1 MEAALIAKEAQLK
14 TLESEFRD
22 VCRMKM
28 DSDIKRM
35 RSEEPSFHDV
45 IDAFRADPVA
55 ALTKYTAIQ
64 KKLRDGQN
72 IDSYITK
79 QHSKLQSQISKL
91 SSELDT
97 MRAAELKEKHD
108 LEVATFTEKYGT
120 VVASIRVKAESMYSE
135 LGSAMTNSAAG
146 NKFGYGFN
154 RKDPNIVRLNSEL
167 DAMAKVLM
175 DDHGIKVEYKN
186 NRILF
191 TESAAGGKRKREDE

>member
-1 MEAALIAKEAQLK
+1 MEAVIIAKEAQLK
-14 TLESEFRD
+14 TLETEFRD

-28 DSDIKRM
+28 NYDLTRL
-35 RSEEPSFHDV
+35 RSEEPSFDDV
-45 IDAFRADPVA
+45 VDAFRADPVA
-55 ALTKYTAIQ
+55 ALAKYTAIQ
-64 KKLRDGQN
+64 KKLRDDR
-72 IDSYITK
+72 DSGYFARE
-79 QHSKLQSQISKL
+79 HSRLKSQISELK
-91 SSELDT
+91 SEIDT
-97 MRAAELKEKHD
+97 MRAAELKKKHE
-108 LEVATFTEKYGT
+108 LEMATFTEKYGT